1 MKTRAC
7 SACGKAIPA
16 ARLEAIPDAV
26 RCVECQRGREAAGE
40 AARPAW
46 EDLVARG
53 VAAEPDQEDLVR
65 MMERLW

>member
-1 MKTRAC
+1 MARAC
-7 SACGKAIPA
+7 SACGKGIAP

-40 AARPAW
+40 GGRVEWA
-46 EDLVARG
+46 DLVARG